1 MNPLVLSAIISGG
14 AGLLGS
20 LFGKGKETEYTSGLS
35 ESDQMYRDYMNK
47 YLMNKMQS
55 PYQYAKM
62 SSATPDA
69 LNMLYQTF
77 FGQNFKV
84 PGYGT
89 AGGSTSG
96 GAGSGI
102 PSSGVPSGEG
112 NWRQKIGMR

>member
-1 MNPLVLSAIISGG
+1 MDPLILSALISGG

-20 LFGKGKETEYTSGLS
+20 LFGKNKPTEYTSGLS
-35 ESDQMYRDYMNK
+35 ESDQLYRDYMNK

-55 PYQYAKM
+55 PYQYTQM

-77 FGQNFKV
+77 FGRNFKV

-89 AGGSTSG
+89 AGGTPTG
-96 GAGSGI
+96 GGGGL
-102 PSSGVPSGEG
+102 PPSGVPSGEG
-112 NWRQKIGMR
+112 NWRQKIGRR